1 MDFFHIYLKI
11 FAFQNQNNVFKC
23 ISIISSKLY
32 VLVALPL
39 QEVFF
44 RCFFLVF
51 GTVVCDPLVWVV
63 LEWSLMKD
71 DESEIQKW
79 IFFLGKKM
87 KVDKGEMYILC
98 VVWKK
103 PLFYEAEKEKELK
116 ERTSKNLWDHETFFF
131 NFF

>member
-1 MDFFHIYLKI
+1 LDFFHIYLKI